1 MWYKFLKLSQRVDY
15 GNNTFSQ
22 NGTLYVGDP
31 NKKMPELTPER
42 LQAQIKE
49 NQNMI
54 FQNPQQNET
63 QEQANNQG
71 SFKDQAVQQT
81 LKTPGNQYNYNT
93 FKMMQSYDKI
103 SDQTSM
109 EIINNALSRSKS
121 SGDGWKT
128 LNDQITSKQN
138 ILPAKQIENI
148 RKDFAEKFKNV
159 SPPMNSED
167 AKIKNNPPS

>member
-1 MWYKFLKLSQRVDY
+1 MWYQILKFAQRVDL
-15 GNNTFSQ
+15 GNDTFSQ
-22 NGTLYVGDP
+22 NGTLYIGDP
-31 NKKMPELTPER
+31 NKKMPALTPER
-42 LQAQIKE
+42 FKTQIQQ

-54 FQNPQQNET
+54 FENPQEKIN
-63 QEQANNQG
+63 QEQAANQP
-71 SFKDQAVQQT
+71 SAKDQLVQNT

-121 SGDGWKT
+121 TGDGWKA
-128 LNDQITSKQN
+128 LNESITSKQN

-148 RKDFAEKFKNV
+148 RKDFGEKLKNIN
-159 SPPMNSED
+159 PPINSED
-167 AKIKNNPPS
+167 ANIKNNPHR

>member
-1 MWYKFLKLSQRVDY
+1 MWYKILKLAQRKYIGPD
-15 GNNTFSQ
+15 TFIE
-22 NGTLYVGDP
+22 NGITYVGDP
-31 NKKMPELTPER
+31 NKKMPTLTPER
-42 LQAQIKE
+42 FKAQIQE

-63 QEQANNQG
+63 QEQAANQG
-71 SFKDQAVQQT
+71 AFKDQLVQQT

-128 LNDQITSKQN
+128 LNQQITSKQN

-148 RKDFAEKFKNV
+148 RKDFAEKFKSVN
-159 SPPMNSED
+159 PPTNSED
-167 AKIKNNPPS
+167 ANIKNNPPS